1 MQRSAYF
8 LHDKMKNFFVFIVL
22 SLLLSSCSSDEGL
35 EPLDIER
42 PKNLIG
48 EKEMVEILSDVSIL
62 EGAYSLRYVQIV
74 RYADVLAKDVEDYL
88 AKRNITSD
96 QYRESIRYYT
106 TQGKEW
112 AAIQQEVKLKLQ
124 EKLDQLP
131 PAAVVPTEE
140 AGTISVVGEE

>member
-1 MQRSAYF
+1 
-8 LHDKMKNFFVFIVL
+8 
-22 SLLLSSCSSDEGL
+22 
-35 EPLDIER
+35 
-42 PKNLIG
+42 
-48 EKEMVEILSDVSIL
+48 MVEILSDVSIL

-106 TQGKEW
+106 TQGKVW

-124 EKLDQLP
+124 EKLEQLP
-131 PAAVVPTEE
+131 PATVVPTED
-140 AGTISVVGEE
+140 AGTTSVEGEE